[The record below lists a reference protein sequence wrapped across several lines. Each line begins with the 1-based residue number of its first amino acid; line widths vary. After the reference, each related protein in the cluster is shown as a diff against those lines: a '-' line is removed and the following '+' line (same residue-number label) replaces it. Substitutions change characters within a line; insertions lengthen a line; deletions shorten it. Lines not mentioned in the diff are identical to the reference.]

1 MTIKPK
7 WNCPNCPMS
16 STRHWNVLRHI
27 NRWHAGLGLP
37 VSNYARQYRSDVDPQ
52 SFASSGHFNN
62 NRHHHYGVEGY
73 SMKAESSTSNNSN
86 PTNSQFVP
94 EELDNDHT
102 HQRNSLNESSPSS
115 FSTASPKKEGSQNT
129 FNKLLLE
136 FNELLKIMP
145 AGASSQQSVTMNDIM
160 MGLYLR
166 SLFTSMSNSNNN
178 IFQKNDNSVMNNNNN
193 NNNNN
198 NKPPPAGY
206 RIQFCNTCLPGNRLE
221 PISAPFI
228 IFEALTKIHHR
239 CETDEGLESL
249 SSTMEQQN
257 AKYSSPYTIKQAQE
271 RLISYLREVFI
282 IRVGQQQGGAEEVVD
297 VTLKAHDYI
306 PEPIIGEKLPQNR
319 SWVRESDYIDLGN
332 LSNIEQEKNWVYR
345 LFKEGGKGTT
355 KIIKINKNEFTDF
368 VNIAKATFGAFK
380 VQLDDDA
387 RSKRYFLILVEF

>member
-37 VSNYARQYRSDVDPQ
+37 VSNYARQYRSDVGPQ

-62 NRHHHYGVEGY
+62 NRHHLYGVEGY
-73 SMKAESSTSNNSN
+73 SMKAQSSTSNNNN

-94 EELDNDHT
+94 EDLDNDHT

-115 FSTASPKKEGSQNT
+115 FSSAAPKKEGSQNA

-136 FNELLKIMP
+136 FNEFLKLMP
-145 AGASSQQSVTMNDIM
+145 PGASSQQSVTMNDIM
-160 MGLYLR
+160 MALLLR

-178 IFQKNDNSVMNNNNN
+178 IFQKNDNSVMNNYNNN
-193 NNNNN
+193 NNNE
-198 NKPPPAGY
+198 PLPAGY

-239 CETDEGLESL
+239 CETEEEGLESL

-257 AKYSSPYTIKQAQE
+257 AKDSSPYTIKQAQE

-282 IRVGQQQGGAEEVVD
+282 TRVGQQQGGAEGIVN
-297 VTLKAHDYI
+297 VTSL
-306 PEPIIGEKLPQNR
+306 
-319 SWVRESDYIDLGN
+319 N
-332 LSNIEQEKNWVYR
+332 LSYVKNC
-345 LFKEGGKGTT
+345 L
-355 KIIKINKNEFTDF
+355 KIDHGLRNQTI
-368 VNIAKATFGAFK
+368 
-380 VQLDDDA
+380 
-387 RSKRYFLILVEF
+387 LI

>member
-27 NRWHAGLGLP
+27 NRWHAGLGRP
-37 VSNYARQYRSDVDPQ
+37 VSNYARQYRTDVDPQ
-52 SFASSGHFNN
+52 SFASSGHSNN

-73 SMKAESSTSNNSN
+73 SMKAESSTSNNNN

-94 EELDNDHT
+94 EELDNDHHT
-102 HQRNSLNESSPSS
+102 HQRHSLNEPSPSS
-115 FSTASPKKEGSQNT
+115 FSTAAPKNEGSQNT

-136 FNELLKIMP
+136 FNELLKLMP
-145 AGASSQQSVTMNDIM
+145 PGASSQQSVTMNDIM
-160 MGLYLR
+160 MGLLLR
-166 SLFTSMSNSNNN
+166 SLFTSSSNSNNN

-193 NNNNN
+193 NNNE
-198 NKPPPAGY
+198 PLPAGY
-206 RIQFCNTCLPGNRLE
+206 RIQFCNTCLPGNKLE

-239 CETDEGLESL
+239 CETEEERLESL

-257 AKYSSPYTIKQAQE
+257 AKDSSPYTIKQAQE

-282 IRVGQQQGGAEEVVD
+282 IRVGQQQGGAEGVVD
-297 VTLKAHDYI
+297 VTLKAYDYI
-306 PEPIIGEKLPQNR
+306 PESLLREKLPQNR
-319 SWVRESDYIDLGN
+319 SWIEESDYIDLGN
-332 LSNIEQEKNWVYR
+332 ISNIEQEKNWVYR
-345 LFKEGGKGTT
+345 LVKEGGKGTT

-387 RSKRYFLILVEF
+387 RSKRYFLIFVEF

>member
-27 NRWHAGLGLP
+27 NRWHAGLGRP
-37 VSNYARQYRSDVDPQ
+37 VSNYARQYRTDVDPQ
-52 SFASSGHFNN
+52 SFASSGHSNN

-73 SMKAESSTSNNSN
+73 SMKAESSTSNNNN

-94 EELDNDHT
+94 EELDNDHHT
-102 HQRNSLNESSPSS
+102 HQRHSLNEPSPSS
-115 FSTASPKKEGSQNT
+115 FSTAAPKKEGSQNT

-136 FNELLKIMP
+136 FNELLKLMP
-145 AGASSQQSVTMNDIM
+145 PGASSQQSVTMNDIM
-160 MGLYLR
+160 MGLLLR
-166 SLFTSMSNSNNN
+166 SLFTSSSNSNNN

-193 NNNNN
+193 NNNE
-198 NKPPPAGY
+198 PLPAGY
-206 RIQFCNTCLPGNRLE
+206 RIQFCNTCLPGNKLE

-239 CETDEGLESL
+239 CETEEERLESL

-257 AKYSSPYTIKQAQE
+257 AKDSSPYTIKQAQE

-282 IRVGQQQGGAEEVVD
+282 IRVGQQQGGAEGVVD
-297 VTLKAHDYI
+297 VTLKAYDYI
-306 PEPIIGEKLPQNR
+306 PESILGEKLPQNR
-319 SWVRESDYIDLGN
+319 SWIEESDYIDLGN
-332 LSNIEQEKNWVYR
+332 ISNIEQEKNWVYR
-345 LFKEGGKGTT
+345 LVKEGGKGTT

-387 RSKRYFLILVEF
+387 RSKRYFLIFVEF

>member
-1 MTIKPK
+1 MTTKPK

-37 VSNYARQYRSDVDPQ
+37 VSNYARQYRSDVGPQ

-73 SMKAESSTSNNSN
+73 SMKAKSSTSNNNN

-94 EELDNDHT
+94 EDLDNDHT

-115 FSTASPKKEGSQNT
+115 FSSAAPKKEGSQNA

-136 FNELLKIMP
+136 FNEFLKLMP
-145 AGASSQQSVTMNDIM
+145 PGASSQQSVTMNDIM
-160 MGLYLR
+160 MALLLR

-178 IFQKNDNSVMNNNNN
+178 IFQKNDNSVMNNYNNN
-193 NNNNN
+193 NNE
-198 NKPPPAGY
+198 PLPAGY
-206 RIQFCNTCLPGNRLE
+206 RIQFCNKCLPGNRLE
-221 PISAPFI
+221 PISAPLI

-239 CETDEGLESL
+239 CETEEEGLESL

-257 AKYSSPYTIKQAQE
+257 AKDSSPYTIKQAQE

-282 IRVGQQQGGAEEVVD
+282 TRVGQQQGGAEGVVD
-297 VTLKAHDYI
+297 VTLKAYDYI
-306 PEPIIGEKLPQNR
+306 PESLLREKLHQNR
-319 SWVRESDYIDLGN
+319 SWIEESDYIDLGN
-332 LSNIEQEKNWVYR
+332 ISNIEQEKNWVYR
-345 LFKEGGKGTT
+345 LVKEGGKGTT

-368 VNIAKATFGAFK
+368 VNITKATFGAFK
-380 VQLDDDA
+380 FQLDDDA
-387 RSKRYFLILVEF
+387 RSKRYFLIFVEF

>member
-1 MTIKPK
+1 MMIKPK

-27 NRWHAGLGLP
+27 NRWHAGLGRP
-37 VSNYARQYRSDVDPQ
+37 VSNYARQYRTDEDPQ
-52 SFASSGHFNN
+52 SFASSGNSNN

-73 SMKAESSTSNNSN
+73 SMKAESSTSNNNN
-86 PTNSQFVP
+86 PTNSQFIP
-94 EELDNDHT
+94 EELDNDHHT
-102 HQRNSLNESSPSS
+102 HERHSLNEPSPSS
-115 FSTASPKKEGSQNT
+115 FSTAAPKKEGSQNT

-136 FNELLKIMP
+136 FNELLKLMP
-145 AGASSQQSVTMNDIM
+145 PGASSQQSATMNDIM
-160 MGLYLR
+160 VGLLLR
-166 SLFTSMSNSNNN
+166 SLFTSSSNSNNN

-193 NNNNN
+193 NNE
-198 NKPPPAGY
+198 PLPAGY

-239 CETDEGLESL
+239 CETEEERLESL

-257 AKYSSPYTIKQAQE
+257 AKDSSPYTIKQAQE

-282 IRVGQQQGGAEEVVD
+282 IRVGQQQGGAEGVVD

-306 PEPIIGEKLPQNR
+306 PEPILGEKLPQNR
-319 SWVRESDYIDLGN
+319 SWIEESDYIDLGN
-332 LSNIEQEKNWVYR
+332 ISNIEQEKNWVYR
-345 LFKEGGKGTT
+345 LVKEGGKGTT

-387 RSKRYFLILVEF
+387 TSKRYFLIFVEF

>member
-27 NRWHAGLGLP
+27 NRWHAGLGRP
-37 VSNYARQYRSDVDPQ
+37 VSNYARQYRTDGDPQ
-52 SFASSGHFNN
+52 SFALSGHSNN
-62 NRHHHYGVEGY
+62 NRHHHYGVDGY
-73 SMKAESSTSNNSN
+73 SMKAESSTFNNNN

-115 FSTASPKKEGSQNT
+115 FSTADPKKEGSQNT

-136 FNELLKIMP
+136 FNELLKLMP
-145 AGASSQQSVTMNDIM
+145 PGASSQQSVTMNDIM
-160 MGLYLR
+160 MGLLLR
-166 SLFTSMSNSNNN
+166 SLFTSSSNSNNN

-193 NNNNN
+193 HNNE
-198 NKPPPAGY
+198 PLPAGY
-206 RIQFCNTCLPGNRLE
+206 RIQLCNKCLQGNRLE

-239 CETDEGLESL
+239 CETEEERLESL

-257 AKYSSPYTIKQAQE
+257 AKDSSPYTIMQAQE

-282 IRVGQQQGGAEEVVD
+282 IRVGQQQGGAEGVVD
-297 VTLKAHDYI
+297 VTLKAYDYI
-306 PEPIIGEKLPQNR
+306 PESLLREKLPQNR
-319 SWVRESDYIDLGN
+319 SWLEESDYIDLGN
-332 LSNIEQEKNWVYR
+332 ISNIEQEKNWVYR
-345 LFKEGGKGTT
+345 LVKEGGKGTT

-380 VQLDDDA
+380 FQLDDDA
-387 RSKRYFLILVEF
+387 RSKRYFLIFVEF

>member
-37 VSNYARQYRSDVDPQ
+37 VSNYARQYRSDVDQQ

-115 FSTASPKKEGSQNT
+115 FSTAAPKKEGSQNT

-178 IFQKNDNSVMNNNNN
+178 IFQKNDNSVMN